1 LLESDLRNEQF
12 MNDVGHQAGL
22 QHHHDGTPRLLFALR
37 DSVARVRRDASFRNL
52 RQRALG
58 LLLPVAAC

>member
-1 LLESDLRNEQF
+1 

-37 DSVARVRRDASFRNL
+37 DGVARVRRDASFRNL